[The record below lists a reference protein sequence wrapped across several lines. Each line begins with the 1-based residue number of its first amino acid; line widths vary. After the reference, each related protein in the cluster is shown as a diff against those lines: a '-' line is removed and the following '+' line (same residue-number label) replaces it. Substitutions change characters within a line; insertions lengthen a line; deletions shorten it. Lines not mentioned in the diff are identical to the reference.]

1 MMNLLE
7 LAKSFW
13 VLVEQ
18 LMDVDAGSVLVK
30 VLLELE
36 ECWV

>member
-1 MMNLLE
+1 MVYLLE
-7 LAKSFW
+7 LAEPFW

-30 VLLELE
+30 VLLELQ